1 MSINYRK
8 SHSIRIAFKIFFPE
22 IKLNCFIARSV
33 FALVFVLFWRE
44 WSSSALNVWRYFL
57 YLLQPSHPTEMRQDT
72 NTEMKSWLLGP
83 CKLMGQCRHM
93 PGDCS
98 LCWSTSWASALV
110 IHFWLPSPPSHAP
123 QVLSSYLPPIQ
134 KVSHIF
140 FIHPHKTR
148 HFPLFNPSFISHFL
162 HASACHILF
171 LLHSVHPPHTTR
183 ATINPPLPPAF
194 MPLWY
199 PGVPPT
205 FSPPLC
211 ISAPCCGSPH
221 PPSMAKVLLW
231 PLTHSH
237 CWCQRQTHK
246 HWTKNKPTCSPSLL
260 CFPPTSWFFLQTQRV
275 FTTNMLQLLP
285 HFTAQFC
292 SAPTLLHSTD
302 FYPAKARAEQ
312 SKPCKLCQLLLLPL
326 LLPWHASACSS
337 QGGSLELATGL
348 FGGLPASWMCQP
360 LRQLHPT
367 PTDMLCSSNWPP
379 WRVFCLCLQSTDVQK
394 ANHAN
399 LR

>member
-1 MSINYRK
+1 MKQLCLKHLMIFPLLIAAFTSHWIETGRQYRN
-8 SHSIRIAFKIFFPE
+8 E
-22 IKLNCFIARSV
+22 ILAPGTLQADGTMQTHAWGLLTLLVHKLSFCPCHPL
-33 FALVFVLFWRE
+33 LVAISSLSC
-44 WSSSALNVWRYFL
+44 SSS
-57 YLLQPSHPTEMRQDT
+57 
-72 NTEMKSWLLGP
+72 
-83 CKLMGQCRHM
+83 
-93 PGDCS
+93 
-98 LCWSTSWASALV
+98 
-110 IHFWLPSPPSHAP
+110 
-123 QVLSSYLPPIQ
+123 QVLSSYFSPIQ

-171 LLHSVHPPHTTR
+171 LLHSVRPPHTTR

-194 MPLWY
+194 MPLWS

-211 ISAPCCGSPH
+211 ISAPRCGSPH